1 MKVSHYNSQQMTSL
15 TSEIAIHSEFM
26 VNSASRHVTQAD
38 YLNNIVK
45 RLIVYLQHT
54 FKDVDVMEAS

>member
-1 MKVSHYNSQQMTSL
+1 
-15 TSEIAIHSEFM
+15 M
-26 VNSASRHVTQAD
+26 VNSASRRVTRAD

-54 FKDVDVMEAS
+54 FKDVDVTEAV